1 MSIGSIKDIAAV
13 VDVRRVVPV
22 ESLVASNCVLEPR
35 NESRPAAIRMD
46 AAVVDS
52 NTDMLNKLVTL
63 FTAFFNQLTGL
74 MGEKKDSRTVD
85 IAPKPEPEVAPQVTP
100 VPVPVPVPVPPRPK
114 PEANI
119 PGLSSARNGT
129 KPRDIWG
136 GFRQGPDGNC
146 VTVSAIKAAMHR
158 FGQSPTDIY
167 KEVTKIAEGYR
178 VVMRDNYS
186 VTLTELELKQGA
198 RGAQFVGPDKEMLK
212 DAQFLFAVSA
222 KRAQMENNDRTA
234 GRNYNAAISSL
245 NNGEDETGPGEGF
258 KRLGLTKHMKRVSV
272 GELARG
278 QVGMCNRT
286 GHSVAVID
294 GREELWGRKGGAP
307 RRGDAVALI

>member
-1 MSIGSIKDIAAV
+1 MDTAV
-13 VDVRRVVPV
+13 V
-22 ESLVASNCVLEPR
+22 EN
-35 NESRPAAIRMD
+35 
-46 AAVVDS
+46 
-52 NTDMLNKLVTL
+52 NTDMLNKLAML
-63 FTAFFNQLTGL
+63 FTAFFNQLMGL
-74 MGEKKDSRTVD
+74 MGEKKDPRTVD
-85 IAPKPEPEVAPQVTP
+85 ITPKPKPEVAPQVTP
-100 VPVPVPVPVPPRPK
+100 VPAPPRPK

-167 KEVTKIAEGYR
+167 KEVTKIAGGYR

-186 VTLTELELKQGA
+186 LTLTELELKQGA
-198 RGAQFVGPDKEMLK
+198 RGAQFIGPDKEMLK

>member
-1 MSIGSIKDIAAV
+1 MSIRSINNISTV
-13 VDVRRVVPV
+13 MDVRQVIPV
-22 ESLVASNCVLEPR
+22 ESLVASNSVLEPHK
-35 NESRPAAIRMD
+35 ESRPGAIRVE
-46 AAVVDS
+46 AAVVEN
-52 NTDMLNKLVTL
+52 NTDMLNKMAML

-85 IAPKPEPEVAPQVTP
+85 IAPKPKPEVAPQVT
-100 VPVPVPVPVPPRPK
+100 PVPVPPRPK

-119 PGLSSARNGT
+119 PGLSNARNGT

-167 KEVTKIAEGYR
+167 KEVTKIAGGYR
-178 VVMRDNYS
+178 VVMRDNYPL
-186 VTLTELELKQGA
+186 TLTDLELKQGA
-198 RGAQFVGPDKEMLK
+198 RGAQFIGPDKEMLK

>member
-1 MSIGSIKDIAAV
+1 MSIRSINNISTV
-13 VDVRRVVPV
+13 MDVRQVVPV
-22 ESLVASNCVLEPR
+22 ESLVASNSVLEPHK
-35 NESRPAAIRMD
+35 ESRPGAIRVE
-46 AAVVDS
+46 AAVVEN
-52 NTDMLNKLVTL
+52 NTDMLNKMAML
-63 FTAFFNQLTGL
+63 FTAFFNQLMGL
-74 MGEKKDSRTVD
+74 MGEQKDPRTVD
-85 IAPKPEPEVAPQVTP
+85 IAPKPKPEVAPQVT
-100 VPVPVPVPVPPRPK
+100 PVPVPPRPK

-119 PGLSSARNGT
+119 PGLSNARNGT

-167 KEVTKIAEGYR
+167 KEVTKIAGGYR
-178 VVMRDNYS
+178 VVMRDNYPL
-186 VTLTELELKQGA
+186 TLTDLELKQGA
-198 RGAQFVGPDKEMLK
+198 RGAQFIGPDKEMLK